1 MNISVAGAGY
11 VGLSLSILLA
21 QKNDVI
27 LFDIDK
33 EKINLINSKKSPIND
48 ISIQNYL
55 ANNNLRLKGSS
66 SSSDAYLNSEYLIIA
81 APTNYDV
88 KTGQFNTE
96 IVENIIEES
105 IKTNPKIIIVIKST
119 VPVGFTKSMKLKFK
133 HDNIFFSPEFLRE
146 GMSIQ
151 DNLSP
156 SRIIIGE
163 NSPEAKKFADL
174 LISISNKK
182 KNKVIFMNSDEAES
196 VKLFSN
202 TYLAMRIAFFNELDS
217 YSELKNLNTKNI
229 IEGVSSDE
237 RIGDYYNNPSFGYG
251 GYCLPKDTK
260 QLLANYNNVPNNLMQ
275 AIVDAN
281 TTRKDFIADSIISK
295 NPKTVGIYRLVM
307 KHGSDNFRTSA
318 IQTVM
323 KRIKAK
329 GIEVIIYEPIIKEKK
344 FFNCE
349 VIENINNFK
358 QKSDIII
365 ANRNNKELRDVQKKI
380 YTRDIFGKD

>member
-33 EKINLINSKKSPIND
+33 EKINLINSKKSPIDD
-48 ISIQNYL
+48 ILIQNYL

-66 SSSDAYLNSEYLIIA
+66 NANETYSNSEYLIIA
-81 APTNYDV
+81 APTDYDI

-96 IVENIIEES
+96 IVESIIKES

-133 HDNIFFSPEFLRE
+133 HNDIYFSPEFLRE

-156 SRIIIGE
+156 SRIIIGD
-163 NSPEAKKFADL
+163 NTPEAKKFAGL
-174 LISISNKK
+174 LIEISNIKE
-182 KNKVIFMNSDEAES
+182 NKVMYMNSDEAES

-217 YSELKNLNTKNI
+217 YSELKNLNTRNI

-237 RIGDYYNNPSFGYG
+237 RIGNYYNNPSFGYG
-251 GYCLPKDTK
+251 GYCLPKDTR
-260 QLLANYNNVPNNLMQ
+260 QLLTNYDKVPNNLIQ
-275 AIVDAN
+275 AIVEAN
-281 TTRKDFIADSIISK
+281 STRKDFIAESIINK
-295 NPKTVGIYRLVM
+295 NPKTVGIYKLVM

-318 IQTVM
+318 IQGVM

-329 GIEVIIYEPIIKEKK
+329 GIRVIIYEPILKEKT
-344 FFNCE
+344 FFDSE
-349 VIENINNFK
+349 VIESLANFK
-358 QKSDIII
+358 QQSDIII
-365 ANRNNKELRDVQKKI
+365 TNRNSEELKDSRKKV